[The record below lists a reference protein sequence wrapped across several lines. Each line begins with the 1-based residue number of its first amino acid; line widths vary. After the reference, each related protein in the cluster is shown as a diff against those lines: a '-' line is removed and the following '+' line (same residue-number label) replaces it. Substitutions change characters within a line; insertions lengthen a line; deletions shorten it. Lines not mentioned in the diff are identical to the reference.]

1 MQISPVRA
9 LLMIHLPTLGTP
21 IAPASDARPPATSAL
36 RRRRHQRAEGQPPR
50 SGTAPAAGR
59 YRHVLRESTAMT
71 RDEIEA
77 LVAKERPGWR
87 VVDFIEVNDESG
99 RSFEVA
105 VESNGR
111 QTTLLVAAGKR
122 IVGERR

>member
-1 MQISPVRA
+1 M
-9 LLMIHLPTLGTP
+9 M
-21 IAPASDARPPATSAL
+21 
-36 RRRRHQRAEGQPPR
+36 
-50 SGTAPAAGR
+50 
-59 YRHVLRESTAMT
+59 

-99 RSFEVA
+99 PSFEVTI
-105 VESNGR
+105 ENGGR
-111 QTTLLVAAGKR
+111 QTTLLVADAKR